1 MNRGMK
7 SDRELV
13 FEALKNTYRKEEEV
27 EEDEEDD
34 EEEEVLQS
42 TQYDIP
48 YFTILSVVCFLLAIL
63 FLFIGR
69 KKGR

>member
-27 EEDEEDD
+27 EEDEED